1 MKPIFSKIRVLGT
14 AALAL
19 FLTASCSDILDEQPR
34 SSYDPTFF
42 KTEKGVEG
50 GVTSMYAHLR
60 YIYGQAYYYNSCL
73 TGTDEATW
81 GWSADGNFKDADL
94 SGVGNLTATT
104 CRSDALWGTAFS
116 NINTANGVIENGA
129 EVRVNE
135 SLVSEARF
143 FRAFDYFLLVQTF
156 GGVPLDLGSGELKF
170 NITPSRTSVRNTVPE
185 VYTKAIFPDLLTA
198 IENLPANPRM
208 TGGVTKTVAR
218 LYLAKAYLTYAWWLK
233 NPNNIP
239 TYPECQRTDPD
250 GHDAAWYF
258 QQAYDVAV
266 TAIENPGPF
275 GLQESFWMVNAGP
288 NDRNM
293 EILLYADHTQE
304 DEYYNGGS
312 LSYGGG
318 GAPDNFAGWMM
329 NWNYTDARSADNQA
343 VINRIAEQCYG
354 RPWTR
359 MAPPLGVFTKTF
371 ADKVNDSRYDGT
383 FTTVYRGNWST
394 AGQNWES
401 VTNANGMKVKEREP
415 IFSFVFQDMD
425 KIDYA
430 GEGSKSN
437 LGAGTLP
444 GRADWVLGL
453 DAVGRYVYPGLW
465 KLGPYRTDNGS
476 GAGQPN
482 AGSTRPYN
490 IAKFS
495 ELYLV
500 AAEAAVEGAATQA
513 GKSAR
518 DLVNVLRA
526 RAGRWTYSNAEYKE
540 VDRDFSA
547 EMTAATPATIDINYI
562 LDERSREF
570 YGEGYRWF
578 DLVRT
583 QKWNEYADSY
593 VICGGKGDH
602 NPQTYSRTIEAFHYL
617 RPIPQGQLDGMEM
630 TEEEKTLI
638 RIRDTEIDF
647 LFFKSTRR
655 FFLFLMEEAAVF
667 LWYGLLGRLSSSHRI
682 YVFSL
687 MSMWLPSN
695 KFTVSL
701 RWVSFIT

>member
-129 EVRVNE
+129 EVGVNE

-198 IENLPANPRM
+198 IENLPANPRV

-547 EMTAATPATIDINYI
+547 EMTAATLATIDINYI

-630 TEEEKTLI
+630 TEEEKDAYQNPGY
-638 RIRDTEIDF
+638 RD
-647 LFFKSTRR
+647 
-655 FFLFLMEEAAVF
+655 
-667 LWYGLLGRLSSSHRI
+667 
-682 YVFSL
+682 
-687 MSMWLPSN
+687 
-695 KFTVSL
+695 
-701 RWVSFIT
+701 

>member
-129 EVRVNE
+129 EVGVNE

-156 GGVPLDLGSGELKF
+156 GGVPLDLGSGKLKF

-198 IENLPANPRM
+198 IENLPANPRV

-359 MAPPLGVFTKTF
+359 MAPPLGVFTKTL

-444 GRADWVLGL
+444 GRPDWVLGL

-513 GKSAR
+513 GKSVR

-630 TEEEKTLI
+630 TEEEKDAYQNPGY
-638 RIRDTEIDF
+638 RD
-647 LFFKSTRR
+647 
-655 FFLFLMEEAAVF
+655 
-667 LWYGLLGRLSSSHRI
+667 
-682 YVFSL
+682 
-687 MSMWLPSN
+687 
-695 KFTVSL
+695 
-701 RWVSFIT
+701 

>member
-116 NINTANGVIENGA
+116 NINSANGVIENGA
-129 EVRVNE
+129 EVGVNE

-198 IENLPANPRM
+198 IENLPANPRV

-239 TYPECQRTDPD
+239 TYPECQRTDPN

-444 GRADWVLGL
+444 DRADWVLGL

-630 TEEEKTLI
+630 TEEEKDAYQNPGY
-638 RIRDTEIDF
+638 RD
-647 LFFKSTRR
+647 
-655 FFLFLMEEAAVF
+655 
-667 LWYGLLGRLSSSHRI
+667 
-682 YVFSL
+682 
-687 MSMWLPSN
+687 
-695 KFTVSL
+695 
-701 RWVSFIT
+701 

>member
-1 MKPIFSKIRVLGT
+1 MGT

-129 EVRVNE
+129 EVGVNE

-156 GGVPLDLGSGELKF
+156 GGVPLDLGSGKLKF

-198 IENLPANPRM
+198 IENLPANPRV

-647 LFFKSTRR
+647 CF
-655 FFLFLMEEAAVF
+655 
-667 LWYGLLGRLSSSHRI
+667 
-682 YVFSL
+682 
-687 MSMWLPSN
+687 
-695 KFTVSL
+695 
-701 RWVSFIT
+701 

>member
-129 EVRVNE
+129 EVGVNE

-156 GGVPLDLGSGELKF
+156 GGVPLDLGSGKLKF

-198 IENLPANPRM
+198 IENLPANPRV

-500 AAEAAVEGAATQA
+500 VAEAAVEGAATQA

-630 TEEEKTLI
+630 TEEEKDAYQNPGY
-638 RIRDTEIDF
+638 RD
-647 LFFKSTRR
+647 
-655 FFLFLMEEAAVF
+655 
-667 LWYGLLGRLSSSHRI
+667 
-682 YVFSL
+682 
-687 MSMWLPSN
+687 
-695 KFTVSL
+695 
-701 RWVSFIT
+701 

>member
-129 EVRVNE
+129 EVGVNE

-198 IENLPANPRM
+198 IENLPANPRV

-218 LYLAKAYLTYAWWLK
+218 LYLAKAYLTYAWWLR

-630 TEEEKTLI
+630 TEEEKDAYQNPGY
-638 RIRDTEIDF
+638 RD
-647 LFFKSTRR
+647 
-655 FFLFLMEEAAVF
+655 
-667 LWYGLLGRLSSSHRI
+667 
-682 YVFSL
+682 
-687 MSMWLPSN
+687 
-695 KFTVSL
+695 
-701 RWVSFIT
+701 

>member
-129 EVRVNE
+129 EVGVNE

-198 IENLPANPRM
+198 IENLPANPRV

-266 TAIENPGPF
+266 TAIENPSPF

-444 GRADWVLGL
+444 GRPDWVLGL

-513 GKSAR
+513 GKSVR

-630 TEEEKTLI
+630 TEEEKDAYQNPGY
-638 RIRDTEIDF
+638 RD
-647 LFFKSTRR
+647 
-655 FFLFLMEEAAVF
+655 
-667 LWYGLLGRLSSSHRI
+667 
-682 YVFSL
+682 
-687 MSMWLPSN
+687 
-695 KFTVSL
+695 
-701 RWVSFIT
+701 

>member
-129 EVRVNE
+129 EVGVNE

-198 IENLPANPRM
+198 IENLPANPRV
-208 TGGVTKTVAR
+208 TGGVPKTVAR

-444 GRADWVLGL
+444 GRPDWVLGL

-513 GKSAR
+513 GKSVR

-630 TEEEKTLI
+630 TEEEKDAYQNPGY
-638 RIRDTEIDF
+638 RD
-647 LFFKSTRR
+647 
-655 FFLFLMEEAAVF
+655 
-667 LWYGLLGRLSSSHRI
+667 
-682 YVFSL
+682 
-687 MSMWLPSN
+687 
-695 KFTVSL
+695 
-701 RWVSFIT
+701 